1 MKPLIKTI
9 TKKELSTFVDALL
22 HEGSYDVVGVQAKGK
37 QFVFDT
43 LESAQDLRLDY
54 DVTILPPKKYFLPQ
68 HETLVNFSLQK
79 PFEGRETSTDTPRI
93 IIGVHPYDIIALE
106 QTDRHYLDKQQ
117 DTFYKKR
124 RQQTIIIGVDIQ
136 KVSDRSFAASMK
148 TNITESGF
156 DLLLTNIG
164 NAFAITIGSEKGSA
178 LLKKYATVQDASS
191 MDINKIKTARNAILK
206 KYKQKVNVEKKDWS
220 PLLVANYDHAIWEE
234 HADVCMECS
243 SCTMVCPTCFCYDV
257 KDEVS
262 LNLKHGNRTRTW
274 DGCML
279 KDFTKVAS
287 GEVFREEI
295 KERYRHRFFRKGNY
309 LPERYGFV
317 ACVGCGRCG
326 RACLP
331 DIADPCNL
339 INELAHFSSNSKTKT
354 DKYYIKEDTEVL
366 EKGVIHIPRSA
377 TIKKITPFNELDS
390 LFEIE
395 LDDKRPLGHKPGQF
409 VEVSLFGY
417 GEAPFGISTPPGN
430 TPIFEI
436 MVRQVGNVT
445 KKLCSLKPGDK
456 VGIRGPLGN
465 GFDVKSFE
473 GKTLLFTSGG
483 TGMVPMRSL
492 INHVLNPKERN
503 KFKDIIILYGAKR
516 PKEITFVEDVDRWKK
531 VNDVQC
537 ELTVDQCDPSEC
549 WGGCTGLITTL
560 FPKIKADKL
569 DAKNTIAVVIGPP
582 IMYKYVI
589 KCLQTLGIPDSN
601 IYVSLERR
609 MKCGVAKCGHCQ
621 INGIYVCKEGPVFNY
636 NKLKQLPEAFE

>member
-9 TKKELSTFVDALL
+9 TKKDFSTFIDAIIKDR
-22 HEGSYDVVGVQAKGK
+22 SYDVVGVRAKGARY
-37 QFVFDT
+37 VFDT
-43 LESAQDLRLDY
+43 LSSANELCLDY
-54 DVTILPPKKYFLPQ
+54 DVTIVPPKKYFLPQ
-68 HETLVNFSLQK
+68 HETLLKFSMQK
-79 PFEGRETSTDTPRI
+79 PFEGKETIPDEPRI
-93 IIGVHPYDIIALE
+93 IIGVHPYDIIALD
-106 QTDRHYLDKQQ
+106 QTDRHYLDQQQ
-117 DTFYKKR
+117 DNYYKKR
-124 RQQTIIIGVDIQ
+124 RENTLIVGVDI
-136 KVSDRSFAASMK
+136 KNVSERSFAASMK
-148 TNITESGF
+148 TNTTDSGF
-156 DLLLTNIG
+156 DLLLTDIG
-164 NAFAITIGSEKGSA
+164 TNYAITIGTEKGNK
-178 LLKKYATVQDASS
+178 LLKKYATVKDANAS
-191 MDINKIKTARNAILK
+191 DLTKLKTARNAVLK
-206 KYKQKVNVEKKDWS
+206 KYKQKVKIDKKDWS
-220 PLLVANYDHAIWEE
+220 PLLVANYNHAIWEE
-234 HADVCMECS
+234 RADVCMECS

-257 KDEVS
+257 KDDVS
-262 LNLKHGNRTRTW
+262 LNLTQGNRTRTW

-279 KDFTKVAS
+279 KDFTKVGS
-287 GEVFREEI
+287 GEVFRDDV

-326 RACLP
+326 IACLP

-339 INELAHFSSNSKTKT
+339 INELAHFSSEKDTGR
-354 DKYYIKEDTEVL
+354 YFIKEENEVL
-366 EKGVIHIPRSA
+366 EKGIIHVPRSA

-395 LDDKRPLGHKPGQF
+395 LDDKKPLGHKPGQF
-409 VEVSLFGY
+409 VEVSIFGY

-430 TPIFEI
+430 TPVFEI

-492 INHVLNPKERN
+492 INYVLDSKQRD
-503 KFKDIIILYGAKR
+503 KFKEIIILYGAKR
-516 PKEITFVEDVDRWKK
+516 PKEITFLGDVDRWKK
-531 VNDVQC
+531 IRDVQC
-537 ELTVDQCDPSEC
+537 ELTVDRCEPSEC
-549 WGGCTGLITTL
+549 WDGCTGLITTL
-560 FPKIKADKL
+560 FPKIQADKL
-569 DAKNTIAVVIGPP
+569 DTKNTIAVVIGPP
-582 IMYKYVI
+582 VMYKFVI
-589 KCLQTLGIPDSN
+589 KCLQTLGIPNEN

-636 NKLKQLPEAFE
+636 EKLKPLPEAFE

>member
-1 MKPLIKTI
+1 MKQLIKTI
-9 TKKELSTFVDALL
+9 TKKDFSAFVNTLIKDGTY
-22 HEGSYDVVGVQAKGK
+22 EVVGVQAKGK
-37 QFVFDT
+37 RYVFDT
-43 LESAQDLRLDY
+43 LSSAEELHLDY

-68 HETLVNFSLQK
+68 YEMLLKFSLQK
-79 PFEGRETSTDTPRI
+79 PFEGNETITDVPRI

-106 QTDRHYLDKQQ
+106 QTDRHYLDQQQ
-117 DTFYKKR
+117 DNFYKKR
-124 RQQTIIIGVDIQ
+124 RENTIIIGVDIQ
-136 KVSDRSFAASMK
+136 NVSERSFAASMK
-148 TNITESGF
+148 TNTTESGF
-156 DLLLTNIG
+156 DLLLTDIG
-164 NAFAITIGSEKGSA
+164 PDYAITIGSEKGNN
-178 LLKKYATVQDASS
+178 LLKKYATVKDASS
-191 MDINKIKTARNAILK
+191 TDLDKIKTTRNAILK
-206 KYKQKVNVEKKDWS
+206 KYKQKVKIEKKDWS

-262 LNLKHGNRTRTW
+262 LNLQQGKRTRTW

-279 KDFTKVAS
+279 KDFTKVGS
-287 GEVFREEI
+287 GEVFRDDV

-326 RACLP
+326 SACLP

-339 INELAHFSSNSKTKT
+339 INELAHFTSEDDTG
-354 DKYYIKEDTEVL
+354 KYFIREENEVL
-366 EKGVIHIPRSA
+366 EKGIIHVPRSA

-395 LDDKRPLGHKPGQF
+395 LDDKKPLGHKPGQF
-409 VEVSLFGY
+409 VEVSVFGY

-430 TPIFEI
+430 TPLFEI

-445 KKLCSLKPGDK
+445 KKLCSLQPGDK
-456 VGIRGPLGN
+456 IGIRGPLGN
-465 GFDVKSFE
+465 GFDVTSFE

-492 INHVLNPKERN
+492 INHVLNPTQRN

-516 PKEITFVEDVDRWKK
+516 PKEITFMDDVDHWKK
-531 VNDVQC
+531 IHNVQC
-537 ELTVDQCDPSEC
+537 ELTVDRCEPSEC

-569 DAKNTIAVVIGPP
+569 DSKNTIAVVIGPP
-582 IMYKYVI
+582 IMYKFVI
-589 KCLQTLGIPDSN
+589 KCLQTLGVPDDN

-636 NKLKQLPEAFE
+636 GRLKQLPEAFE